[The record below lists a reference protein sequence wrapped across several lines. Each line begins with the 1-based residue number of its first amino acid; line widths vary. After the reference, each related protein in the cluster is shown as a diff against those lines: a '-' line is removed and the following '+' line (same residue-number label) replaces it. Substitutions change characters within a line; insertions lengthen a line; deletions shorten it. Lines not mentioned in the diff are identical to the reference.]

1 MARVTHLGYEVKGRH
16 RVGPRR
22 ELLGPAQP
30 GELRRA
36 PSGDR
41 PTRLDDPGRV
51 PAAGRTGPPPRHQRV
66 SRARRPWRR
75 PLVAEAVVVVAF
87 LVLSAV
93 LFVWPRT
100 DAPRK
105 VDAIVVLGGGND
117 RVTKG
122 LKLASEGYAPTL
134 LISTPYPSACRYR
147 IPRISVIC
155 FQPSPETTQ
164 GEARYVANLASERH
178 WRQII
183 VVSGTAQTL
192 RARLRFDRCYH
203 GTALFDP
210 AGSPDV
216 IGWVHDVLYE
226 WGALAKAL
234 TTQRGC

>member
-1 MARVTHLGYEVKGRH
+1 VVGVGRRVEAEAAHSGSWVGYLAIIMNRQKRRSWKRT
-16 RVGPRR
+16 RV
-22 ELLGPAQP
+22 
-30 GELRRA
+30 
-36 PSGDR
+36 
-41 PTRLDDPGRV
+41 
-51 PAAGRTGPPPRHQRV
+51 AG
-66 SRARRPWRR
+66 
-75 PLVAEAVVVVAF
+75 AVVVVAF

-100 DAPRK
+100 DEPRK
-105 VDAIVVLGGGND
+105 VDAIVVLGGASN

-134 LISTPYPSACRYR
+134 LISTPDPSLCRYR
-147 IPRISVIC
+147 IPGVSVIC

-164 GEARYVANLASERH
+164 GEARYVAKLASARH
-178 WRQII
+178 WSQIL

-210 AGSPDV
+210 AGADNVIAWVRDV
-216 IGWVHDVLYE
+216 FYE

-234 TTQRGC
+234 TIQRGC

>member
-1 MARVTHLGYEVKGRH
+1 VTVGCFVRRRVEVGASEPGSWVGYLAIIMNRQKC
-16 RVGPRR
+16 
-22 ELLGPAQP
+22 
-30 GELRRA
+30 
-36 PSGDR
+36 
-41 PTRLDDPGRV
+41 
-51 PAAGRTGPPPRHQRV
+51 
-66 SRARRPWRR
+66 RPWKR
-75 PLVAEAVVVVAF
+75 PLVAGAVAVVAF

-100 DAPRK
+100 DAPRR
-105 VDAIVVLGGGND
+105 VDAIVVLGGASN

-134 LISTPYPSACRYR
+134 LISTPDPSACRYR
-147 IPRISVIC
+147 IPGVSVIC

-164 GEARYVANLASERH
+164 GEARYVAKLASERH
-178 WRQII
+178 WSQIL

-192 RARLRFDRCYH
+192 RARLRLDRCYH

-210 AGSPDV
+210 AGASDAIAWVRDV
-216 IGWVHDVLYE
+216 FYE

>member
-1 MARVTHLGYEVKGRH
+1 MN
-16 RVGPRR
+16 RR
-22 ELLGPAQP
+22 K
-30 GELRRA
+30 
-36 PSGDR
+36 
-41 PTRLDDPGRV
+41 
-51 PAAGRTGPPPRHQRV
+51 
-66 SRARRPWRR
+66 RRPWKR
-75 PLVAEAVVVVAF
+75 PLVAGAVAVVAF

-105 VDAIVVLGGGND
+105 VDAIVVLGGASN

-134 LISTPYPSACRYR
+134 LISTPDPSACRYR
-147 IPRISVIC
+147 IPGVSVIC

-164 GEARYVANLASERH
+164 GEARYVAKLASERH
-178 WRQII
+178 WSQIL

-210 AGSPDV
+210 VGASDV
-216 IGWVHDVLYE
+216 IKWVHNVFYE

-234 TTQRGC
+234 TIQRGC